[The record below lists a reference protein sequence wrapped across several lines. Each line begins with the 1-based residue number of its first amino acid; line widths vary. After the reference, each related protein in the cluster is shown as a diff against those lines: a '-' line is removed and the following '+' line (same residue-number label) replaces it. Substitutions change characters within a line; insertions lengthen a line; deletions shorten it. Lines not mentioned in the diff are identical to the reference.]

1 MATFVLIR
9 FRENCKYL
17 FVSVL
22 LHVVFLGTVYAQTCI
37 SKLEIHLENIKGG
50 FFAKQKVAL
59 LDNTG
64 KEVMSAITD
73 LKGVA
78 YIDAACEKMY
88 RIAIANNPEERKI
101 VTPASGAMRQF
112 FIYEA
117 NAIEEEKM
125 FAMSP
130 AEIKSLDDFA
140 GLQPDTIFV
149 KGATMT
155 SPGKI
160 MHYVQHTFIVKDLSG
175 LPLKNEQVTFVGQK
189 RHKSVKC
196 TTNPEGKVVVYLLK
210 GDTYSINFKYD
221 SDFSEVKCDYKLGTS
236 TSTLSIA
243 YLGTPEIERRKKEE
257 ALRILEEEKR
267 LKELEKRIVAE
278 CERLKITKEE
288 YLLRELKSSYST
300 FGSSEDT
307 VVNAVLRRNSW
318 DNKLIVCDLTG
329 SMSPYAAQL
338 SVWYQL
344 NLKKEKNLQFV
355 FFNGDDLSDNQKKIG
370 QTGGIYYSPV
380 NGLESLQ
387 QLMAKVTS
395 KGSGGDCPENNM
407 EALIKGTKMAKGY
420 THIVSI
426 VDNNAPVKDLALLK
440 TFNQPVHI
448 IVCGASDGYILTD
461 YLTIAWKTKGSIHTI
476 EEDITRIAS
485 MSEGEELK
493 IDGITYK
500 IMGGKFVLVKKV

>member
-1 MATFVLIR
+1 MHRA
-9 FRENCKYL
+9 NYL
-17 FVSVL
+17 KVSFSI
-22 LHVVFLGTVYAQTCI
+22 VVFQVMITTSLFSQEC
-37 SKLEIHLENIKGG
+37 KLEIHLENIKGG
-50 FFAKQKVAL
+50 FYSKQKVSL
-59 LDNTG
+59 FNGEG
-64 KEVMSAITD
+64 KEEFSQVTD
-73 LKGVA
+73 VKGVA
-78 YIDAACEKMY
+78 FFNVYGNRPY

-101 VTPASGAMRQF
+101 VTPASGSMRQF

-117 NAIEEEKM
+117 NAIEKEKM

-130 AEIKSLDDFA
+130 TEIKALNDFA
-140 GLQPDTIFV
+140 SLQPYTIFV
-149 KGATMT
+149 KGATMA

-189 RHKSVKC
+189 RLKSIKC
-196 TTNPEGKVVVYLLK
+196 TTNPEGKVLVYLLK

-221 SDFSEVKCDYKLGTS
+221 PYFSEVKCDYKLGTS

-243 YLGTPEIERRKKEE
+243 YLGTQEIEKRRKEE
-257 ALRILEEEKR
+257 ALRILAEEKR
-267 LKELEKRIVAE
+267 LKELEEHIEAE
-278 CERLKITKEE
+278 CKSLKITKEE
-288 YLLRELKSSYST
+288 YLLKELKSSYSSS
-300 FGSSEDT
+300 GSSEDT

-318 DNKLIVCDLTG
+318 VNKLIVCDLTG

-355 FFNGDDLSDNQKKIG
+355 FFNDGDDLADNQKKIG
-370 QTGGIYYSPV
+370 QTGGIYYSPA

-440 TFNQPVHI
+440 TFNEPVHI

-461 YLTIAWKTKGSIHTI
+461 YLTIAWKTKGSVHTI

-485 MSEGEELK
+485 MSEGEEIK
-493 IDGITYK
+493 IKGITYK
-500 IMGGKFVLVKKV
+500 IMGGKFVEVKKV